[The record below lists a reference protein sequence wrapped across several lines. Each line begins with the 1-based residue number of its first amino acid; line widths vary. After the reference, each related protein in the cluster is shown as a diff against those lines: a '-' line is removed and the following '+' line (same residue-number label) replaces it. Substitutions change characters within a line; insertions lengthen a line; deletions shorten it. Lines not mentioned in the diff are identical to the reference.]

1 MNQLIKCICNIIIIY
16 YSETDDINQV
26 INIAE
31 EKKESPEYLN
41 DSPDKTLKREYSSN
55 QLNELIQMRKK
66 KDKRVKL
73 LEGRIIHLYEPIGIN
88 VIVTDNYY
96 HVFRDYTEFLT
107 AIGRNIPKGKNVFK
121 YHMEDQYLDMMV
133 KLYKKQTPLS
143 SEYFKEE

>member
-1 MNQLIKCICNIIIIY
+1 MNQLIKCICNIIY

-107 AIGRNIPKGKNVFK
+107 SIGRNIPKGKNVFK

>member
-1 MNQLIKCICNIIIIY
+1 MNN
-16 YSETDDINQV
+16 
-26 INIAE
+26 
-31 EKKESPEYLN
+31 
-41 DSPDKTLKREYSSN
+41 SPDKTLKREYSSN

>member
-1 MNQLIKCICNIIIIY
+1 
-16 YSETDDINQV
+16 
-26 INIAE
+26 
-31 EKKESPEYLN
+31 
-41 DSPDKTLKREYSSN
+41 
-55 QLNELIQMRKK
+55 MRKK

>member
-26 INIAE
+26 INVAE